1 VYIGFS
7 SLYAYDFCGNVGNS
21 YVSTTIG
28 FDPTEISTAGSP
40 TVSIWTLTQTYM
52 DFSSS
57 TITETDT
64 ETELV
69 GGPATQID
77 FRDLGQNCSTL
88 SGYYYLAGNPSLLGE
103 VSKFIRSFVDLR

>member
-1 VYIGFS
+1 
-7 SLYAYDFCGNVGNS
+7 
-21 YVSTTIG
+21 
-28 FDPTEISTAGSP
+28 
-40 TVSIWTLTQTYM
+40 M

-103 VSKFIRSFVDLR
+103 VSKCYLFVPRFGTILMSF

>member
-1 VYIGFS
+1 
-7 SLYAYDFCGNVGNS
+7 
-21 YVSTTIG
+21 
-28 FDPTEISTAGSP
+28 
-40 TVSIWTLTQTYM
+40 M

-103 VSKFIRSFVDLR
+103 VSKFICSFVDSGQYVDVVPAYDPCHPTIILPDRVKSLDPAWSTCLNNEIGG